1 MEAITQQY
9 IENRIHTIRGL
20 QVMIDRD
27 LAEIF
32 QVETRS
38 LNQAVKRNLERFPHD
53 FRFQLTLK
61 EFENWRSQIVMSRAD
76 KIGLR
81 RPPFVF
87 TEQGV
92 AMLSSVLRSN
102 IAIQASIQIMKTFV
116 NMRKFLLQN
125 ASVFQR
131 LDQIEMKQLQTDEK
145 IEQVFK
151 ALEAK
156 QPQPGKG
163 IFYEGQIFDAY
174 AFVADL
180 IKKASLDIVLVD
192 NYPDETVL
200 TLLSKR
206 REKVSATI
214 YTREISKAL
223 KLDLEKHNA
232 QYPPI
237 EIKLFHQSHDRF
249 LILDQEEI
257 YHFGASL
264 KDLGKKWFAFSKM
277 NIEALE
283 VINKLKKP

>member
-1 MEAITQQY
+1 
-9 IENRIHTIRGL
+9 
-20 QVMIDRD
+20 
-27 LAEIF
+27 
-32 QVETRS
+32 
-38 LNQAVKRNLERFPHD
+38 
-53 FRFQLTLK
+53 
-61 EFENWRSQIVMSRAD
+61 
-76 KIGLR
+76 
-81 RPPFVF
+81 
-87 TEQGV
+87 
-92 AMLSSVLRSN
+92 
-102 IAIQASIQIMKTFV
+102 MKTFV

-163 IFYEGQIFDAY
+163 VFYEGQIFDAY

>member
-145 IEQVFK
+145 IEQV
-151 ALEAK
+151 
-156 QPQPGKG
+156 
-163 IFYEGQIFDAY
+163 
-174 AFVADL
+174 
-180 IKKASLDIVLVD
+180 
-192 NYPDETVL
+192 
-200 TLLSKR
+200 
-206 REKVSATI
+206 
-214 YTREISKAL
+214 
-223 KLDLEKHNA
+223 
-232 QYPPI
+232 
-237 EIKLFHQSHDRF
+237 
-249 LILDQEEI
+249 
-257 YHFGASL
+257 
-264 KDLGKKWFAFSKM
+264 
-277 NIEALE
+277 
-283 VINKLKKP
+283 

>member
-163 IFYEGQIFDAY
+163 VFYEGQIFDAY